1 MQLNITTD
9 YAIRIVLYLGQSQE
23 KISANQISED
33 MCIPKGYLEKVLRK
47 LKKASY
53 VSADLGTKGGY
64 YLNKGLEDIT
74 LGELIREMEN
84 TVKIN
89 RCLDADEYCSRGAET
104 TCKIRKYYAKVQAEM
119 EKRVFNISLKEI
131 LDTN

>member
-23 KISANQISED
+23 KLSANQISED

-89 RCLDADEYCSRGAET
+89 RCLEADEYCSRGD
-104 TCKIRKYYAKVQAEM
+104 V
-119 EKRVFNISLKEI
+119 
-131 LDTN
+131 